1 METWKKAGNI
11 IGIVFAWIL
20 SIVLVFMLIVAPVVL
35 SALSLLNT
43 DTILD
48 VLTGTLTQSIA
59 PQNDETA
66 ADYSVTKLSETSDN
80 VSAEAVGKDVIG
92 EFFGQDVSP
101 EVLEQILSSNAVKE
115 LLDAY
120 TSDVVNA
127 FSGSGKD
134 AKFNAE
140 LIQRI
145 VDENIDEIVR
155 IAQEMAPEGTQ
166 INVEELK
173 SQITGVVSEQAEE
186 IVQSLP
192 KPEEFKNQI
201 MQQYPE
207 VEMAFQILANVG
219 AIKAIIVA
227 AIVVTCG
234 LIFLCRLPGFRGFRW
249 LATDLFVGS
258 GFGILISAAFGIVRT
273 AVIAMIPSQEMLGG
287 LAESLL
293 SKMSAGLWI
302 RTGVMLLCAVALL
315 VAYIFV
321 KKALAKK
328 TAAAEEAVAEVV
340 EEGSE
345 EPEQLCESA
354 EAEETAETVEAE

>member
-59 PQNDETA
+59 PPNDETA
-66 ADYSVTKLSETSDN
+66 ADYSVTTLSETSDN
-80 VSAEAVGKDVIG
+80 VTADAAGNVLSQ
-92 EFFGQDVSP
+92 FLGQDVSP

-145 VDENIDEIVR
+145 VDENIDEIVQ
-155 IAQEMAPEGTQ
+155 IAQEIAPEGTQ

-186 IVQSLP
+186 IVQALP
-192 KPEEFKNQI
+192 KPEDIKEQLV
-201 MQQYPE
+201 QQTPE
-207 VEMAFQILANVG
+207 IEIAFQILASVG
-219 AIKAIIVA
+219 TIKVIIVA
-227 AIVVTCG
+227 VIVVISG

-340 EEGSE
+340 EEVEE

>member
-1 METWKKAGNI
+1 METWKKTGNI

-43 DTILD
+43 DAILD

-66 ADYSVTKLSETSDN
+66 ADYSVTTLSETSDN
-80 VSAEAVGKDVIG
+80 VTADAAGNVLSQ
-92 EFFGQDVSP
+92 FLGQDVSP

-145 VDENIDEIVR
+145 VDENIDEIVQ
-155 IAQEMAPEGTQ
+155 IAQEIAPEGTQ

-186 IVQSLP
+186 IVQALP
-192 KPEEFKNQI
+192 KPEDIKEQLV
-201 MQQYPE
+201 QQTPE
-207 VEMAFQILANVG
+207 IEIAFQILASVG
-219 AIKAIIVA
+219 TIKVIIVA
-227 AIVVTCG
+227 VIVVISG

-273 AVIAMIPSQEMLGG
+273 AVITMIPSQEMLGG

-340 EEGSE
+340 EEVSE

>member
-1 METWKKAGNI
+1 METWKKTGNI

-43 DTILD
+43 DAILD

-80 VSAEAVGKDVIG
+80 VTADAAGNVLSQ
-92 EFFGQDVSP
+92 FLGQDVSP

-145 VDENIDEIVR
+145 VDENIDEIVQ
-155 IAQEMAPEGTQ
+155 IAQEIAPEGTQ

-186 IVQSLP
+186 IVQALP
-192 KPEEFKNQI
+192 KPEDIKEQLV
-201 MQQYPE
+201 QQTPE
-207 VEMAFQILANVG
+207 IEIAFQILASVG
-219 AIKAIIVA
+219 TIKVIIVA
-227 AIVVTCG
+227 VIVVISG

-340 EEGSE
+340 EEVSE